1 MRGFGG
7 NKKAGGRARTAFR
20 RLFLLFI
27 ILLTQVALAAE
38 ARATN
43 LVVNITDSEDPIPLG
58 GTVTYTVTIENED
71 LATNSSP
78 QTTLSLS
85 IPGTFTF
92 TGTEAGS
99 PITGCAP
106 QPGTGPVIVTCTVP
120 PIPGGPGSKI
130 SLQALVKT
138 STKGTFFVSAA
149 VPAGLGANPSA
160 TQPTTVTDGT
170 DLTLDV
176 TGPASS
182 ASGSQVAYDF
192 TVSNLGPM
200 PATNV
205 VVSVPIPAGLEDLV
219 WPAGCV
225 LSGAN
230 YLCTIPGPVAVG
242 GTASLQLKGQ
252 IAVASTSDI
261 TVTGEVTG
269 SNPPDRITS
278 NNRDTTTTDVTVGSD
293 VKITK
298 SRSPSTGTLLVGND
312 VTFTLTPSFTGE
324 TPLGLTITDELPGVY
339 EITAVT
345 PAAGSGWTCDVAG
358 QTVTCTLPSGGAP
371 GHNVPLGP
379 ITVETTVVAAGN
391 ATNTVN
397 IKSDSPLDPNLANNT
412 ASDGGAAISEKT
424 ADLRAN
430 KSASANP
437 VLEGAPFNFNIS
449 TSNLGNQPLSGT
461 IVMTDSLPAGL
472 RVDSYAALNGWS
484 CSPAVP
490 VTGPAPIT
498 CTRDYTDA
506 SPLPVGATTPAV
518 TLRTVST
525 VSGAT
530 TLTNSMTVTTV
541 NPSFPDPNLKNNTI
555 TFGVNS
561 TGNGNQADI
570 RVTKT
575 ALNKTIASGDI
586 EQFAVEIVNDGS
598 GTSSSVAFTDDLT
611 GLINNR
617 GNTGGGF
624 VQAVWSPNAA
634 SGMTCS
640 QTPLGGATG
649 TTVRFSCSIATLPV
663 CTAGVN
669 CPVIQ
674 LAVRPGGDAGL
685 RTNSATARSSVT
697 FDPNLANNTGSDTFT
712 VTALADVT
720 IAKTVNPSNPRAGQA
735 FTYVL
740 TATTTADGRS
750 AAENVT
756 VTDTLPPGL
765 IFISAV
771 PSSGSCSK
779 LPSAGKIVDGP
790 VADQATSGLL
800 ECNLGTIGN
809 GVQRNVTVTVAA
821 TTALANTTVTNNAT
835 VTSPTTPGD
844 DGNNNSASV
853 DANIQPPTLD
863 LQINKVDTP
872 PPEFGPDPV
881 GIGANM
887 VYGLIVTNN
896 GPSAAQNVV
905 VTDTLPANFLSF
917 QSVSVPAGVTCSGPT
932 GGSLSCNIPLMLS
945 GATRVIGVTMAGT
958 ARGVAENVATLSS
971 PEITAGW
978 DTNPLNNTDSES
990 TNVRTRADV
999 EVVSKTPSR
1008 SPVALFEPF
1017 SFEIKVRNNIG
1028 PGLSEADTVV
1038 LSDALPAG
1046 MKLVGSP
1053 AAVVTVGTTTLNAC
1067 TGSVGDASFACS
1079 FGTMSSGAE
1088 LTVTV
1093 PVQVEE
1099 ASSTQ
1104 QVFTNTA
1111 SVATTSLEENTANN
1125 SNSGQVSVESG
1136 SLAGLVYRD
1145 FNNNGAQD
1153 PGDSGIGGISM
1164 TLSRTGGGTA
1174 VTFTVATT
1182 ADGSYLFPAVPP
1194 GSYTVTRGAVND
1206 PALSDG
1212 IAVPGSAGGTAASAT
1227 VINGV
1232 TLGSAAAT
1240 GYDFTLVPNTGIVIT
1255 KALLSGPTAN
1265 SDGSFDAGFRLTVS
1279 NPSGET
1285 LQAIT
1290 VTDQLAGLPPLFG
1303 SYAATSTA
1311 PGTYSVIAAPS
1322 GSCGGLNAGF
1332 NGSGDRAAAQGFSL
1346 AVTASCTIDFTIRV
1360 MPSVPLPP
1368 LVNGGRYF
1376 NQATVAGTGA
1386 LSGKDVT
1393 SQSNLVPLTPDLP
1406 QLGVAKVLTGYTD
1419 VDKSGSVTLDDILD
1433 FKVTA
1438 TNTGSVPLTGVVVS
1452 DNRIT
1457 PASATCPVVQPGE
1470 TCVLTG
1476 TYTVVMADV
1485 QAGSV
1490 VNTATADSSET
1501 DPVTATVTTPV
1512 VALETGASLT
1522 KTALISTAKRG
1533 EKVPFVIVAQ
1543 KVPFSPASIVDVM
1556 PPGFSF
1562 IDGSAVANGKKVVP
1576 VVDGRRLVFDGLV
1589 PDKNRSIKLELVL
1602 VATAAVNPGVS
1613 VNQAQLVNPSTGNV
1627 VATAK
1632 ARVTILAEAVFDCG
1646 DIIGKVF
1653 DDRNRNGYQDEGEP
1667 GLPAVRVA
1675 TVHGLLITTD
1685 PEGRFNIPCAD
1696 IPDADI
1702 GSNFILKLDTRTLP
1716 TGYHVTTENPRRV
1729 RLTRGKVVKLDFG
1742 ASISRLVKLELNGR
1756 VFAPG
1761 SPSLLPKWDAGLD
1774 KLIAA
1779 LQSES
1784 SVLEI
1789 TYRGEDALAGVRLR
1803 AVKDAI
1809 TQRWNAVPDHY
1820 DLAIDTRIVSGGA
1833 P

>member
-1 MRGFGG
+1 M
-7 NKKAGGRARTAFR
+7 ARQ
-20 RLFLLFI
+20 
-27 ILLTQVALAAE
+27 ILLMITLLLAQLFLAAE

-43 LVVNITDSEDPIPLG
+43 LVVNIIDNEDPIPLG
-58 GTVTYTVTIENED
+58 GTITYTVTIENED

-85 IPGTFTF
+85 IPDSFTF

-138 STKGTFFVSAA
+138 SERGTFLVSAA
-149 VPAGLGANPSA
+149 VPAALSANPSA
-160 TQPTTVTDGT
+160 SQQTTVTDGT

-182 ASGSQVAYDF
+182 AAGSEVAYDF
-192 TVSNLGPM
+192 TVRNLGPL

-205 VVSVPIPAGLEDLV
+205 VVSIPIPAGLEDLV

-230 YLCTIPGPVAVG
+230 YLCTIPGPVPKD
-242 GTASLQLKGQ
+242 GTATLQLKGQ

-261 TVTGEVTG
+261 TVTGEITG

-278 NNRDTTTTDVTVGSD
+278 NNRDTTITDVTQGSD

-298 SRSPSTGTLLVGND
+298 ARSPATGTLLVGNI

-324 TPLGLTITDELPGVY
+324 TPLGLTITDTLPGVY
-339 EITAVT
+339 QVDSVT
-345 PAAGSGWTCDVAG
+345 PQAGSGWTCDVVG

-379 ITVETTVVAAGN
+379 ITIATTVVSAGN

-397 IKSDSPLDPNLANNT
+397 ITSDSPLDPNLANNT
-412 ASDGGAAISEKT
+412 ASDGGASVSDRS

-430 KSASANP
+430 KSTSANP
-437 VLEGAPFNFNIS
+437 VLEGTPFNFTIS
-449 TSNLGNQPLSGT
+449 TSNLGNQPFSGT

-506 SPLPVGATTPAV
+506 SPLPVSAATPGV
-518 TLRTVST
+518 VLRTVST

-530 TLTNSMTVTTV
+530 SFSNSMTVTTV
-541 NPSFPDPNLKNNTI
+541 NPNYPDPNLLNNTVAI
-555 TFGVNS
+555 GVNS
-561 TGNGNQADI
+561 TGSGNEADI
-570 RVTKT
+570 SVVKT
-575 ALNKTIASGDI
+575 ALNPTIASGDI
-586 EQFAVEIVNDGS
+586 QQFAIEIVNAGA
-598 GTSSSVAFTDDLT
+598 GTASSVAFTDDLT

-617 GNTGGGF
+617 INAGGGF
-624 VQAVWSPNAA
+624 VQAVFAPNAA
-634 SGMTCS
+634 SGMTCL

-649 TTVRFSCSIATLPV
+649 TTVRFSCNVATLPV

-674 LAVRPGGDAGL
+674 LAVRPGGNAGT

-697 FDPNLANNTGSDTFT
+697 FDPNLANNTGSASFN

-720 IAKTVNPSNPRAGQA
+720 IGKTVNPSNPKAGQA

-740 TATTTADGRS
+740 TATTTPDGRS

-771 PSSGSCSK
+771 PSSGSCSTI
-779 LPSAGKIVDGP
+779 PSAGKIVDGP

-821 TTALANTTVTNNAT
+821 TTALANTTVTNSAT

-872 PPEFGPDPV
+872 QPQFGPDPV

-905 VTDTLPANFLSF
+905 VTDTLPTDFLAY
-917 QSVSVPAGVTCSGPT
+917 QSVSAPPGVTCSGPT
-932 GGSLSCNIPLMLS
+932 GGAFSCTIPLMLS
-945 GATRVIGVTMAGT
+945 GASRVIEVTMAGT
-958 ARGVAENVATLSS
+958 ARGVARNVATLTS
-971 PEITAGW
+971 PEIAAGW
-978 DTNPLNNTDSES
+978 DTDPVNNTNDEF

-999 EVVSKTPSR
+999 EVVSKTPSQ

-1017 SFEIKVRNNIG
+1017 SFEIKVRNNVG

-1038 LSDALPAG
+1038 LSDVLPAG
-1046 MKLVGSP
+1046 MKIAGNP
-1053 AAVVTVGTTTLNAC
+1053 AGVVTVGTTTLNRC
-1067 TGSVGDASFACS
+1067 TVATGNASFTCE

-1088 LTVTV
+1088 VTVTV

-1125 SNSGQVSVESG
+1125 SNSGQVTVESG

-1182 ADGSYLFPAVPP
+1182 ADGGYLFPAVPP
-1194 GSYTVTRGAVND
+1194 GTYTVTRGPVND

-1212 IAVPGSAGGTAASAT
+1212 IATPGTAGGTAQGAT
-1227 VINGV
+1227 QIIGV
-1232 TLGSAAAT
+1232 ALTDQAAT
-1240 GYDFTLVPNTGIVIT
+1240 GYDFTLVPSTGISIG
-1255 KALLSGPTAN
+1255 KSLLSGPTAN
-1265 SDGSFDAGFRLTVS
+1265 PGGSFGVAFRLTVS
-1279 NPSGET
+1279 NPT
-1285 LQAIT
+1285 LEALEN
-1290 VTDQLAGLPPLFG
+1290 VSVSDQLAGAPPLFG
-1303 SYAATSTA
+1303 TYAATPTA
-1311 PGTYSVIAAPS
+1311 PGTYGLAAPLA
-1322 GSCGGLNAGF
+1322 GSCGGLNSGF
-1332 NGSGDRAAAQGFSL
+1332 DGSVQIQAAAGITL
-1346 AVTASCTIDFTIRV
+1346 APGASCTVDIRLTV
-1360 MPSVPLPP
+1360 MPTNPLPP
-1368 LVNGGRYF
+1368 LVDGGRYV
-1376 NQATVAGTGA
+1376 NQAQAAGTGS
-1386 LSGKDVT
+1386 LSGQTVT
-1393 SQSNLVPLTPDLP
+1393 AVSERVPVAPDLP
-1406 QLGVAKVLTGYTD
+1406 RLSIAKELTGYTD
-1419 VDKSGSVTLDDILD
+1419 ADNSGTITLDDVLAFRITATNSGSVDL
-1433 FKVTA
+1433 
-1438 TNTGSVPLTGVVVS
+1438 SGVVVS

-1457 PASATCPVVQPGE
+1457 PVSTTCPLVQPAG
-1470 TCVLTG
+1470 TCILTG
-1476 TYTVVMADV
+1476 TYTVTIADV
-1485 QAGSV
+1485 QAGAV
-1490 VNTATADSSET
+1490 VNTATADSNET
-1501 DPVTATVTTPV
+1501 GPATATVTTPV
-1512 VALETGASLT
+1512 VAVIDGNTLT
-1522 KTALISTAKRG
+1522 KTALVSTAKRG
-1533 EKVPFVIVAQ
+1533 EKVPYVIEARD
-1543 KVPFSPASIVDVM
+1543 VPFNPARIIDVM
-1556 PPGFSF
+1556 PPGFAF
-1562 IDGSAVANGKKVVP
+1562 VDGSAIANGQKVVP
-1576 VVDGRRLVFDGLV
+1576 AIDGRRLTFDALV
-1589 PDKNRSIKLELVL
+1589 PDAKGHIKLELVL
-1602 VATAAVNPGVS
+1602 VATASVNPGVS
-1613 VNQAQLVNPSTGNV
+1613 VNQAQLVDPDTGQV
-1627 VATAK
+1627 VATAR

-1675 TVHGLLITTD
+1675 TVHGLLVTTD
-1685 PEGRFNIPCAD
+1685 PDGRFNIPCAD

-1702 GSNFILKLDTRTLP
+1702 GSNFIVKLDTRTLP

-1729 RLTRGKVVKLDFG
+1729 RLTRGKVVKLNFG
-1742 ASISRLVKLELNGR
+1742 ASISRLVRLELNGK
-1756 VFAPG
+1756 VFAQG
-1761 SPSLLPKWDAGLD
+1761 SAALLPKWQAGLD
-1774 KLIAA
+1774 KLVTA
-1779 LQSES
+1779 LEAES

-1789 TYRGEDALAGVRLR
+1789 TYRGSDGALARARLR
-1803 AVKDAI
+1803 AVKEAI
-1809 TQRWNAVPDHY
+1809 SARWREVPNHY
-1820 DLAIDTRIVSGGA
+1820 ELAIDTRIVAGGA